1 MARVD
6 PASYAEFWP
15 VYLGE
20 HSHALTRRLHV
31 VGTLGAA
38 LCLIA
43 AVIMRSWWLVLAAP
57 VFAYGLAWVGHFFVE
72 RNRPATFRHPLWS
85 LRADFHMV
93 GLALGG
99 RLEAEIARH
108 LPEQRQGR

>member
-1 MARVD
+1 MARAD

-20 HSHALTRRLHV
+20 HSHPLTRRLHV
-31 VGTLGAA
+31 VGTVGAG
-38 LCLIA
+38 LCLIGAIA
-43 AVIMRSWWLVLAAP
+43 AGSWWPVLAAP
-57 VFAYGLAWVGHFFVE
+57 VFAYGLAWIGHFFVE
-72 RNRPATFRHPLWS
+72 RNRPATFRHPFWS

-108 LPEQRQGR
+108 LPEQGQGR